1 MQKCTGKNEKLS
13 PDGPNPARLYG
24 LPKIHKPPIDG
35 LPKYRPIISQIGSP
49 TYQIAKFLLGFVQP
63 FTTNE
68 FTVKDSFHF
77 VSILE
82 GKDHRLIMASLDV
95 ESLFTNIPLAETI
108 TIVTEKV
115 FEKKRKVNGIS
126 RGDFR
131 RLLEITT
138 AGTVFYFDGQYYKQK
153 DGVAMGSPLG
163 PALANA
169 FLAHHETVWLEEC
182 PLSFAPIFF
191 ARYVDD
197 IFVLMRSNEHV
208 AKLAEYLSSK
218 HPISGLHLNWKTTT
232 HFRFWT

>member
-1 MQKCTGKNEKLS
+1 MVYQSTVPSYLKL
-13 PDGPNPARLYG
+13 AL
-24 LPKIHKPPIDG
+24 
-35 LPKYRPIISQIGSP
+35 
-49 TYQIAKFLLGFVQP
+49 TYKIAKFLLGFVQP

-138 AGTVFYFDGQYYKQK
+138 AGTVLFRRSVLQAKGWRGDGFS
-153 DGVAMGSPLG
+153 AG
-163 PALANA
+163 PCIGERLPC
-169 FLAHHETVWLEEC
+169 T
-182 PLSFAPIFF
+182 S
-191 ARYVDD
+191 
-197 IFVLMRSNEHV
+197 
-208 AKLAEYLSSK
+208 
-218 HPISGLHLNWKTTT
+218 
-232 HFRFWT
+232 

>member
-1 MQKCTGKNEKLS
+1 MVYQSTVPSYLKL
-13 PDGPNPARLYG
+13 AL
-24 LPKIHKPPIDG
+24 
-35 LPKYRPIISQIGSP
+35 
-49 TYQIAKFLLGFVQP
+49 TYKIAKFLLGFVQP

-138 AGTVFYFDGQYYKQK
+138 KGTVFYFDGHYYKQK

-169 FLAHHETVWLEEC
+169 ILCHHEEKWICLIYTSQS
-182 PLSFAPIFF
+182 PRAS
-191 ARYVDD
+191 
-197 IFVLMRSNEHV
+197 
-208 AKLAEYLSSK
+208 
-218 HPISGLHLNWKTTT
+218 
-232 HFRFWT
+232 